1 MERKTHINNAAHFS
15 LSLIRRRDK
24 QRSGLVYL
32 SRMHIEIESAAID

>member
-1 MERKTHINNAAHFS
+1 MERKHIKAMLHFS